1 MSDDPGQRL
10 DHELY
15 RSLYESRT
23 ILLGEPLEDRNSNR
37 ICNALLVLAAQ
48 DPRAEIRLLINS
60 PGGSVPGMLAIR
72 DCMRAIPN
80 DVRTVNL
87 GMAYSAG
94 QFLLASGTKGKRSA
108 MPHSKVLLHQGSA
121 GIGGTAMDIAIQAND
136 LRQTR
141 DTVLAC
147 IAEDTGQSV
156 EQVEED
162 SRRDRWFTAP
172 EALDYGFIDVI
183 VGSLDD
189 VMPARRTS
197 IGLSAAGTER
207 VEGRSA

>member
-1 MSDDPGQRL
+1 
-10 DHELY
+10 
-15 RSLYESRT
+15 
-23 ILLGEPLEDRNSNR
+23 
-37 ICNALLVLAAQ
+37 
-48 DPRAEIRLLINS
+48 
-60 PGGSVPGMLAIR
+60 MLAIR

-94 QFLLASGTKGKRSA
+94 QFLLSSGTRGKRSA

-121 GIGGTAMDIAIQAND
+121 GIGGTAMDIAIQAVD
-136 LRQTR
+136 LRHTR

-162 SRRDRWFTAP
+162 SRRDRWFTAQ
-172 EALDYGFIDVI
+172 EALDYGFIDSI

-189 VMPARRTS
+189 VMPRRRTA
-197 IGLSAAGTER
+197 IGLAAVGTGSTDRRGSA
-207 VEGRSA
+207 

>member
-1 MSDDPGQRL
+1 MNDDPGQRL

-172 EALDYGFIDVI
+172 EALDYGFIDII
-183 VGSLDD
+183 VSSLDD

>member
-1 MSDDPGQRL
+1 MNDDPGQRL

-15 RSLYESRT
+15 RSLYENRT

-37 ICNALLVLAAQ
+37 ICNALLVLAAE
-48 DPRAEIRLLINS
+48 DPRADIRLLINS

-80 DVRTVNL
+80 DVRTVNV

-94 QFLLASGTKGKRSA
+94 QFLLSSGTKGKRSA

-121 GIGGTAMDIAIQAND
+121 GIGGTAMDIAIQADD

-162 SRRDRWFTAP
+162 SRRDRWFTAQ
-172 EALDYGFIDVI
+172 EALEYGFIDTI
-183 VGSLDD
+183 VSSLDD
-189 VMPARRTS
+189 VIPGRRTS
-197 IGLSAAGTER
+197 IGLSAAGTGQT
-207 VEGRSA
+207 EGRAS

>member
-1 MSDDPGQRL
+1 MNDDPGQQL

-37 ICNALLVLAAQ
+37 ICNALLVLAAE

-94 QFLLASGTKGKRSA
+94 QFLLSSGTNGKRSA
-108 MPHSKVLLHQGSA
+108 MTHSKVLLHQGSA
-121 GIGGTAMDIAIQAND
+121 GIGGTAMDIAIQADD
-136 LRQTR
+136 LRRTR

-156 EQVEED
+156 AQVEED
-162 SRRDRWFTAP
+162 SRRDRWFTAR
-172 EALDYGFIDVI
+172 EALDYGFIDTI
-183 VGSLDD
+183 VSSLDD
-189 VMPARRTS
+189 VMPRRRS
-197 IGLSAAGTER
+197 PIGLAASGTGPA
-207 VEGRSA
+207 EGRSA

>member
-1 MSDDPGQRL
+1 MNDDPGQRL

-37 ICNALLVLAAQ
+37 ICNALLVLAAE

-108 MPHSKVLLHQGSA
+108 MTHSKVLLHQGSA
-121 GIGGTAMDIAIQAND
+121 GIGGTAMDIAIQADD
-136 LRQTR
+136 LRRTR

-162 SRRDRWFTAP
+162 SRRDRWFTAR
-172 EALDYGFIDVI
+172 EALDYGFIDTI
-183 VGSLDD
+183 VSSLDD
-189 VMPARRTS
+189 VMPARRTP
-197 IGLSAAGTER
+197 IGLSAAGTGHA
-207 VEGRSA
+207 EGRSA